1 MMSEQIIEESHFLA
15 YCFMSGV
22 VITIIYDLFR
32 ILRRIIKHTNFFIAI
47 EDLFFWIGAGIFLFF
62 MLYKTNNGMIRWFS
76 VSGAG
81 LGMLV
86 YKYTIGEH
94 LVEIMST
101 ILNRVLDMV
110 FRAFSFVLRPVKA
123 LTKQMFGKVKRVCK
137 KMKRQAKKKLTG
149 NIKKIKI
156 TLCKRKKQTGKRGRY
171 ETKNSEKSR
180 ISR

>member
-76 VSGAG
+76 VAGAG

-101 ILNRVLDMV
+101 ILKKTLDMV
-110 FRAFSFVLRPVKA
+110 CRCLRFLFKPIKKLVKR
-123 LTKQMFGKVKRVCK
+123 MFGKGKRELK
-137 KMKRQAKKKLTG
+137 KFRKLLKKKLTG
-149 NIKKIKI
+149 NIKKFKIILCKHKKGTCKRGQHETKI
-156 TLCKRKKQTGKRGRY
+156 TK
-171 ETKNSEKSR
+171 KSR